1 MELGFLMLFLML
13 FPQAAFE
20 ETGGNFD
27 PVPTDGA
34 ETNVA
39 GGPLPPRSM
48 TPCIPI
54 DGALADAS
62 FSSGGSDSFRTG
74 GCVPP
79 LDSLGVLPTDG
90 E

>member
-1 MELGFLMLFLML
+1 MLFLML

-20 ETGGNFD
+20 ETDGSFD

-34 ETNVA
+34 ETNVG
-39 GGPLPPRSM
+39 GGPVPPRPRSM
-48 TPCIPI
+48 TPCIPT

-62 FSSGGSDSFRTG
+62 LSSGGSASLRTG

-79 LDSLGVLPTDG
+79 PHSLGILPTDG
-90 E
+90 DGGE